1 MSWSQ
6 YFFFKKNY
14 FNFFINKNL
23 ILPIAWNNNPIR
35 NLIMLIS
42 LKFLRLISKL
52 LLGKVRSYDG
62 TIRKH
67 RDNFRIF
74 KTFWIEVVHWWKSM
88 VIIETSL
95 FFFSLLLLPP
105 PPVKICQMFEVIQKD
120 FNIKIEHGTTS
131 KADTF

>member
-6 YFFFKKNY
+6 YFFLKKYY

-62 TIRKH
+62 TNRKH

>member
-1 MSWSQ
+1 
-6 YFFFKKNY
+6 
-14 FNFFINKNL
+14 
-23 ILPIAWNNNPIR
+23 
-35 NLIMLIS
+35 
-42 LKFLRLISKL
+42 
-52 LLGKVRSYDG
+52 
-62 TIRKH
+62 
-67 RDNFRIF
+67 
-74 KTFWIEVVHWWKSM
+74 M